1 MGVEKLKTDLTPP
14 PDPWDAFTR
23 LADLPYVLFLDSA
36 AQEPRRGRYSYI
48 AASPFEVISVS
59 AVEVQVSR
67 PVTTDIFEHRF
78 ETVFSQ
84 RPSVD
89 VDPFR
94 LVTDRLRP
102 WAATEEADLPP
113 FQGGAAGL
121 FGYGLSR
128 WTERLPPPA
137 RDEFQTPDLLLG
149 LYDWVLAFDH
159 DTGTCHCVSQGFP
172 EENEQGRSQRAAQ
185 RTEQVLDLLSQKTVR
200 TKPRN
205 PALRIPKRQKI
216 APVWPVDG
224 PNAPDGLVSNFSRE
238 AYVRAVER
246 AIEYIHA
253 GDIFQVNLS
262 QRLAFP
268 QESSAITLYERLRRR
283 NPAPFAGYFDAGKA
297 VIASSSPEQF
307 LSLSGGEVVTRPIKG
322 TRPRGY
328 TPEADSYGRE
338 ALRESEKDQAENVM
352 IVDLL
357 RNDLSRVSKPHTVK
371 VPRLFEMERHPTVH
385 HLVSE
390 VRGELRDGLGAM
402 DLLRATFPGGS
413 ITGAPKV
420 RAMEIVAELEPT
432 ARGPYCGS
440 MGWIAF
446 HGGMNLNILIR
457 TVTITGG
464 WLQFPVGGGIVA
476 MSNPEVEYQ
485 ETLHKAEGILRAL
498 V

>member
-1 MGVEKLKTDLTPP
+1 LKTDLTPP

-23 LADLPYVLFLDSA
+23 LSGLPYVLFLDSA
-36 AQEPRRGRYSYI
+36 AQEPMRGRYSYV
-48 AASPFEVISVS
+48 AASPFEVISVN
-59 AVEVQVSR
+59 AVEVRVSR
-67 PVTTDIFEHRF
+67 PVTSDLFERRF
-78 ETVFSQ
+78 ATVFSR
-84 RPSVD
+84 RPSVA

-94 LVTDRLRP
+94 LVADRLRP
-102 WAATEEADLPP
+102 WAATEETDVPP

-128 WTERLPPPA
+128 WTERLPLPA
-137 RDEFQTPDLLLG
+137 RDEFQTPDLVLG

-159 DTGTCHCVSQGFP
+159 DAGTCHCVSQGFP
-172 EENEQGRSQRAAQ
+172 EQGERDRTARAAR
-185 RTEQVLDLLSQKTVR
+185 RTTQILDILERKPVPTKLRKSVSRTQVLTRVSPT
-200 TKPRN
+200 
-205 PALRIPKRQKI
+205 
-216 APVWPVDG
+216 WPVDG
-224 PNAPDGLVSNFSRE
+224 PRAPDRLVSNFSRE
-238 AYVRAVER
+238 EYVRAVER
-246 AIEYIHA
+246 AIQYIHE

-262 QRLAFP
+262 QRLVFP
-268 QESSAITLYERLRRR
+268 QESSPTALYERLRSR
-283 NPAPFAGYFDAGKA
+283 NPAPFAGYFDAGEA

-307 LSLSGGEVVTRPIKG
+307 LSLSGDEVVTRPIKG

-338 ALRESEKDQAENVM
+338 ALRESEKDRAENVM

-390 VRGELRDGLGAM
+390 VRGKLRAGLGAM

-420 RAMEIVAELEPT
+420 RAMEIIAELEPT

-457 TVTITGG
+457 TVTIAGG

-498 V
+498 E